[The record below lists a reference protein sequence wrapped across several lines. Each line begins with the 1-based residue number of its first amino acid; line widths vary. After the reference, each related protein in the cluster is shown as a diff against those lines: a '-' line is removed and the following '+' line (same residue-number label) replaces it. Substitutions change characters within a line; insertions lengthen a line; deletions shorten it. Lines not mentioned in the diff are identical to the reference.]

1 MLGCICNISVERESA
16 LGSDRGDLGPG
27 CGREARG
34 AEERPGVRKRGQGY
48 GREARGAEERAR
60 VQKRGRGEEERPAV

>member
-1 MLGCICNISVERESA
+1 MLGCMCNISVERESA
-16 LGSDRGDLGPG
+16 LGSDRGDLG

-34 AEERPGVRKRGQGY
+34 AEERPGVR
-48 GREARGAEERAR
+48 REARGAEERAG